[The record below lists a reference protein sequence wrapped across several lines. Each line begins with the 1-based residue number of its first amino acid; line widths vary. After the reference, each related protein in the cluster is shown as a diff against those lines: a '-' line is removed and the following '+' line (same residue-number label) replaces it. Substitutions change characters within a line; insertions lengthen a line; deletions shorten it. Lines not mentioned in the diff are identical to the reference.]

1 MPDLFTVYLSS
12 EGIDRTHYFGESVVV
27 GFQHYIVEA
36 SLVSGGFQVNSTN
49 SHDTIVA
56 YLERVIFFPGAH
68 HTRIKIT
75 SRLLFKRTLTPGLFN
90 FCMIITSTSLKHLT
104 QQQTFCV
111 LSLDPEQTTPHPPQ
125 HPIHTPKPNTPP
137 PYSPSHRTHT
147 VPSVNSLSDIYMPN
161 SPIRYLPPRGAG
173 RNRKADFISS
183 LHRLPQDKNHYHRW
197 GFLKICHGWGR
208 LTHGMSA
215 TMKAAVT
222 VIGAHVFQVIQL
234 PPYLDEFK
242 FSLSHMSLIDREIQF

>member
-1 MPDLFTVYLSS
+1 MPDLLTVYLSS

-147 VPSVNSLSDIYMPN
+147 VPSVNSLSDIYICPTLPSDTCLPGGRAGTEKLTL
-161 SPIRYLPPRGAG
+161 SPRYTGSLKTKTTITDGDFSKYATVGGGWLTGCRPRWK
-173 RNRKADFISS
+173 R
-183 LHRLPQDKNHYHRW
+183 Q
-197 GFLKICHGWGR
+197 
-208 LTHGMSA
+208 
-215 TMKAAVT
+215 
-222 VIGAHVFQVIQL
+222 
-234 PPYLDEFK
+234 
-242 FSLSHMSLIDREIQF
+242 SLSSEPMCSKLSNSHPI